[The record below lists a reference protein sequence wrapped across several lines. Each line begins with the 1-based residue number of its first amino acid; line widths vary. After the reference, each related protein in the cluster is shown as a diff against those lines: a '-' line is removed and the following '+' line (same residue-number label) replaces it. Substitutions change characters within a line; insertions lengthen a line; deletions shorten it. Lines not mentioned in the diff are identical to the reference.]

1 MPDDPIE
8 TLSEFDP
15 NRPAV
20 FGERLNIPYT
30 IENMK
35 SAFNK
40 LAPETRNGLSAEDVV
55 VNTHNYIKFTFQTD
69 EQFDYVRNAGI
80 EMYFI
85 PMDLDVVEGGYYADE
100 GDTDGTRVRYCVVT
114 VAQMSIVTESKAE
127 FEVLEELF
135 MPEEEGYETR
145 GFTTRSGTNLSSN
158 FIDELVQES
167 YLLTGNK
174 SWLPDENDVST
185 ATRASRP
192 QGRIQYRDYNPG
204 GDFRNIGMQGLKVKA
219 IRLLK
224 TATGICDANGY
235 YSCDNTFNNNW
246 KYETTFERNDFDVNN
261 GRNGSFAYVSPKTT
275 KSWSFTIGDRSS
287 KGYYMSTIF
296 RACFHYYYENINGLR
311 RPPQNSFWKTQM
323 KLAALPDETSNTGN
337 TKMSRRFLGMGN
349 AIHITLSIN
358 SNAWEIYFITIHE
371 LAHSSHWEHFRSDYK
386 TSGNENKRV
395 VESWAMGVGD
405 ELTRMKYPTYR
416 GWYTSQWEYT
426 QIVVDLIDNEADHSA
441 RRNWGKSSAQG
452 DKISGYTIR
461 QIEDCLGG
469 ATSFNKWKTNINNKY
484 PNNATKQ
491 HLQELFNAWYI

>member
-135 MPEEEGYETR
+135 MAEEEGYETR

-204 GDFRNIGMQGLKVKA
+204 GDFRNIGMQGLKEKA

-323 KLAALPDETSNTGN
+323 KLAYFHEDGASSGQTA
-337 TKMSRRFLGMGN
+337 MWRRFLGMGN
-349 AIHITLSIN
+349 AIHMWKGPDLWNLYYT
-358 SNAWEIYFITIHE
+358 TIHE
-371 LAHSSHWEHFRSDYK
+371 LAHASHWNLSSSKSDYNN
-386 TSGNENKRV
+386 TSDANSKV
-395 VESWAMGVGD
+395 CESWAVGVGWF
-405 ELTRMKYPTYR
+405 LTRMKYPTWR
-416 GWYTSQWEYT
+416 GKGYSNPHYSY
-426 QIVVDLIDNEADHSA
+426 IVVDMIDTDIQHVASRGLNAT
-441 RRNWGKSSAQG
+441 GG
-452 DKISGYTIR
+452 DNVTSYTLR
-461 QIEDCLGG
+461 QIEDTING
-469 ATSFNKWKTNINNKY
+469 ATSPTKWYNNIYSKY
-484 PNNATKQ
+484 PSNLTRGN
-491 HLQELFNAWYI
+491 LRVLFVSHFPSW